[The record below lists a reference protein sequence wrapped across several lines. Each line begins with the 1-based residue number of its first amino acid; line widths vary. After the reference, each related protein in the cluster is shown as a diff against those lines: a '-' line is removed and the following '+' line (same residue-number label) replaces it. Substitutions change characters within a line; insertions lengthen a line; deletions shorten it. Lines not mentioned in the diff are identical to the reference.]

1 MNLFINMLSS
11 NPQQFFIWIF
21 VVVFSIC
28 CHEYAHARVALWQGD
43 PTAADMGHLTLN
55 PLKQMGMI
63 SLVMLVFIGIAY
75 GQVPVNTEQL
85 KYRYSKALVSLA
97 GPLTNFILFILFA
110 FALVL
115 ADNIGASEAAITLF
129 SIGAVLNIVLFIF
142 NMIPVPPLDGWGVLT
157 GIFPDIS
164 LHKSEFIKGLVL
176 CVMLLIF
183 IYFNYIFQ
191 IAYAITGYTVNF
203 IQHLTGL

>member
-1 MNLFINMLSS
+1 MNLFINMLST

-43 PTAADMGHLTLN
+43 PTAADQGHLTLN
-55 PLKQMGMI
+55 PLKQMGLV
-63 SLVMLVFIGIAY
+63 SLIMLVFIGIAY
-75 GQVPVNTEQL
+75 GQVPVNNARL
-85 KYRYSKALVSLA
+85 RYRYSAALVSLA
-97 GPLTNFILFILFA
+97 GPLTNFVLFILFA

-115 ADNIGASEAAITLF
+115 ADHVGANAVTMALF

-157 GIFPDIS
+157 GICPDIS
-164 LHKSEFIKGLVL
+164 LHKSEFIKGVVL

-183 IYFNYIFQ
+183 IYFSYIFQ
-191 IAYAITGYTVNF
+191 FAYTITGYTVNL
-203 IQHLTGL
+203 IQHITGL